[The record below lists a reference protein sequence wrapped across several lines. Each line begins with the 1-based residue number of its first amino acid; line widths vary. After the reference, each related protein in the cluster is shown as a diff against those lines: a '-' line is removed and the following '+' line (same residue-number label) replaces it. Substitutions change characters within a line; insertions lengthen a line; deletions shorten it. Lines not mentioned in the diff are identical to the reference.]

1 MKYSQLDSMPSSYYS
16 QLFVDLI
23 LNVFSPLWH
32 KFIKEQDANQKL
44 YYILVSKYTFMAHLC

>member
-23 LNVFSPLWH
+23 LNVFS
-32 KFIKEQDANQKL
+32 FVA
-44 YYILVSKYTFMAHLC
+44 